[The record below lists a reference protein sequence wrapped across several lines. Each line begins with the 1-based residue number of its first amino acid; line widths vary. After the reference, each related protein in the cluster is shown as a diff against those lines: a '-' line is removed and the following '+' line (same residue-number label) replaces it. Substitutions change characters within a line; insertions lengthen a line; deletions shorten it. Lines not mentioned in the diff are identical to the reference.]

1 VRISSLNFPQ
11 GTGLGSP
18 EVFLVY
24 APFPNKYSKN
34 HPFAQ
39 DLVKRFK
46 ISKLNWRRSHPVSW
60 VTKNLD
66 RSLNQGEGFST
77 DFLNSIHIEDSDE
90 NLVEKI
96 VGAGGG
102 WFFCISGCPRGIWL
116 EYDSSDDNP
125 GLIYA
130 NPIEA
135 MANGEQ
141 LPDYMLN
148 FSDDGGVEL
157 GYAQNHDEYGYF
169 FTGSLGTQA
178 FFDEMLR
185 HSGTYWRENIYPQIV
200 SRYES
205 IYLLVEPLYNFE
217 SGSRDWFPI
226 SQILVAED
234 SIRHVLPATPEN
246 ISKCF
251 PASAPAAISWCDMLK
266 EQIKDQAYPSWGDF
280 TLDEI
285 PYETLSILSSN

>member
-1 VRISSLNFPQ
+1 MRIRSLNFPQ

-24 APFPNKYSKN
+24 APFPNRYSKN
-34 HPFAQ
+34 HSFAQ
-39 DLVKRFK
+39 ELVERFK
-46 ISKLNWRRSHPVSW
+46 ISRMNWRRSHPVSW

-66 RSLNQGEGFST
+66 LILNHGEGFST

-90 NLVEKI
+90 NLVENI

-102 WFFCISGCPRGIWL
+102 WFFCISGCPRGIWMV
-116 EYDSSDDNP
+116 YDASDIPP

-130 NPIEA
+130 NPLES
-135 MANGEQ
+135 MANGEK
-141 LPDYMLN
+141 LPDYMTWT
-148 FSDDGGVEL
+148 
-157 GYAQNHDEYGYF
+157 DESLMESSNMGYF
-169 FTGSLGTQA
+169 FTDPIQRNLDYFNYYSIGKY
-178 FFDEMLR
+178 FE
-185 HSGTYWRENIYPQIV
+185 ENIYPQIE
-200 SRYES
+200 SRHES

-217 SGSRDWFPI
+217 SGSSNWFPT

-251 PASAPAAISWCDMLK
+251 PASAPAAISWCDMLN
-266 EQIKDQAYPSWGDF
+266 EQIKDQTYPSCGDF